1 LRPEATTSRRPLPS
15 QDDSPRQLNV
25 RVSAAL
31 DQLGVPAEESW
42 ATLRQAEAATGVAG
56 STIRNWARKGKVA
69 SRLDQRVD
77 GPRRMVKLEDVVA
90 RSSQLR
96 TPPPVPR
103 TGNVRSEGPPEGQM
117 LIPLDAWERM
127 LIQLG
132 NLHEAGQQLA
142 DARERAA
149 KAETEAGFLRE
160 RLAEFRA
167 ERDQLRERV
176 DEIRS
181 QPEPLPRQGAAEK
194 RVAPLWR
201 RLLSE
206 LRSRPK
212 W

>member
-1 LRPEATTSRRPLPS
+1 MRPEAETSKRPLPS
-15 QDDSPRQLNV
+15 QDDAPRAVSV

-31 DQLGVPAEESW
+31 DQLGVPGEDSW
-42 ATLRQAEAATGVAG
+42 ATLRQAEAATGVAS

-77 GPRRMVKLEDVVA
+77 GPRRMVKLEDVVT
-90 RSSQLR
+90 RSSRLDAA
-96 TPPPVPR
+96 PPPAAR
-103 TGNVRSEGPPEGQM
+103 TGNIWSDSPPEGHM
-117 LIPLDAWERM
+117 LVPLDAWERM

-142 DARERAA
+142 DAKERAA
-149 KAETEAGFLRE
+149 KAETEASFLRE

-176 DEIRS
+176 GEIRS
-181 QPEPLPRQGAAEK
+181 QPEPPPATAQRA
-194 RVAPLWR
+194 APLWR
-201 RLLSE
+201 RVLGE